1 MDCLMRLRIR
11 RSLMP
16 KLIARLEKVESLR
29 FIEEE
34 ENEADDSLDN

>member
-1 MDCLMRLRIR
+1 MRLRIR

-16 KLIARLEKVESLR
+16 KLQARLEKVESLR

-34 ENEADDSLDN
+34 EEEVEEE

>member
-16 KLIARLEKVESLR
+16 KLMARLEKVESLR

-34 ENEADDSLDN
+34 KEEIDDLME

>member
-16 KLIARLEKVESLR
+16 KLMARLEKVESLR

-34 ENEADDSLDN
+34 EEEEMDEA